1 MIQPIAVAALLLVQ
15 AVPPAKPPCVERAG
29 VRDATMVLAPH
40 IVEAVAGKCKAHLPA
55 TAFLASRSGE
65 LVARMKTESAGR
77 ADSAA
82 AAIRLIAGEKLPEI
96 KDSEALLT
104 VGGQL
109 GGGMIAENLKP
120 EMCPEMSNLIESFA
134 PLPSEN
140 LGRALVSVLALV
152 KVGEKGP
159 GPAICPNG

>member
-1 MIQPIAVAALLLVQ
+1 MIQPIAIAAMLL
-15 AVPPAKPPCVERAG
+15 APAAAPAKLPCAERAG
-29 VRDATMVLAPH
+29 VRDATMMLAPH
-40 IVEAVAGKCKAHLPA
+40 IIEAVAGKCRAHLPA
-55 TAFLASRSGE
+55 TAFLASRSSE

-82 AAIRLIAGEKLPEI
+82 AAIRVIAGEKLPEI
-96 KDSEALLT
+96 KDNDALMT

-140 LGRALVSVLALV
+140 LGRALVSVLALA
-152 KVGEKGP
+152 KVGEKGR